1 MTNRMVDR
9 SKALLLLLAAV
20 VFSRFLSMY
29 FMPFEDFTEPRY
41 ANIARMMAE
50 TGDWITPWFD
60 YGIPFWG
67 KPPLSFWLESA
78 SFHLFGVTEFSA
90 RIPSWIVTVTSGYLV
105 YLTARHFSGQRVA
118 LWTVLILF
126 SMSGIY
132 IASGAVMTDPFLL
145 LGMTLSIVSL
155 LMAFDGHKQGWQWLF
170 FIGLA
175 IGLLAKGPIALV
187 LIGGGVFIWLVWTRD
202 WKTLFYSLP
211 WFRGALLMLLIAVP
225 WYVIAEL
232 KTPGFLE
239 YFVLGEHFYRFIE
252 PGWSGDLYGDAH
264 SRPYGMVWLFLLI
277 ATLPWGLL
285 LITVLLYRMIR
296 KQPLITESG
305 VSGVTDTDKW
315 LISFSLTPALFFTLS
330 GNVLWTYLLP
340 GLPPLALLAGKVLEK
355 WLDQARLFSMPRLSL
370 ILFVP
375 VSISSV
381 VLYASSQPDLIE
393 SEKHVVS
400 VYHKNKSEKAGPLY
414 YVGILPYSA
423 RFYSAGK
430 AKQLEMA
437 KAIDNINNPV
447 RKYTYLAIRD
457 DQKDE
462 FMNHCMI
469 NCKKLARDMRYTL
482 FLISH

>member
-1 MTNRMVDR
+1 MGDR
-9 SKALLLLLAAV
+9 SKALLLLLGVV
-20 VFSRFLSMY
+20 VFSRFLTMY

-60 YGIPFWG
+60 YGVPFWG

-78 SFHLFGVTEFSA
+78 SFRLFGVTEFSA
-90 RIPSWIVTVTSGYLV
+90 RMPSWLVTATSGYLV
-105 YLTARHFSGQRVA
+105 YLTAKRFSGQRVA

-132 IASGAVMTDPFLL
+132 IAGGAVMTDTFLL

-155 LMAFDGHKQGWQWLF
+155 IMVFDGQKRGWQWSF

-187 LIGGGVFIWLVWTRD
+187 LTGGSVFIWLAWTYN

-211 WFRGALLMLLIAVP
+211 WVRGTLLMLLLAVP

-239 YFVLGEHFYRFIE
+239 YFILGEHFYRFIE

-264 SRPYGMVWLFLLI
+264 IRPYGMIWLFLLI

-285 LITVLLYRMIR
+285 LIAVLVYRMIR
-296 KQPLITESG
+296 KKSLIPGSEFSAI
-305 VSGVTDTDKW
+305 TDTNKW
-315 LISFSLTPALFFTLS
+315 LISFALTPALFFTLS

-340 GLPPLALLAGKVLEK
+340 GLPPLALLSGKVLTK
-355 WLDQARLFSMPRLSL
+355 WLDQARLFSMSRL
-370 ILFVP
+370 ILIFFVP
-375 VSISSV
+375 VTVSSV
-381 VLYASSQPDLIE
+381 VLYASSQTDLIE
-393 SEKHVVS
+393 SEKYLVN
-400 VYHKNKSEKAGPLY
+400 VYNKTGLEKAGPLY

-430 AKQLEMA
+430 AKRLDLG
-437 KAIDNINNPV
+437 KAIDTIKNPV

-457 DQKDE
+457 DQKAE

-482 FLISH
+482 YLISH